1 MSRIG
6 RMPISVPAGVEIT
19 IGADNLVTVKGPK
32 GTLTQQL
39 SPAMTIAQEGLTLPA
54 GSFFHLLVFLTLIG
68 GALQQR
74 RDLLRPGQILRRV
87 PASGLPAGSPH
98 LPSPHLISRI
108 IAMEV
113 LHHD

>member
-1 MSRIG
+1 MKLLKNDLKLYFG
-6 RMPISVPAGVEIT
+6 LMFLLPLTLAGHK
-19 IGADNLVTVKGPK
+19 LH
-32 GTLTQQL
+32 
-39 SPAMTIAQEGLTLPA
+39 LTLPA

-68 GALQQR
+68 GGALQQR
-74 RDLLRPGQILRRV
+74 RDLLPPGQILRRV
-87 PASGLPAGSPH
+87 PAAGLPAGSPH